1 MFTVWQEAVSRSP
14 VRVLTGVKG
23 GKQEMCGRVREE
35 ENVRTDGE
43 IGFERVMR

>member
-35 ENVRTDGE
+35 ENVRTGWRNW
-43 IGFERVMR
+43 F